1 MPRKYEVHHVIIQ
14 SLEEKDLSRVDLL
27 KQVRKKSGLTVSDKT
42 LNEALMR
49 LLRDNKITVTGYDI
63 GIYEGISRVQSMKSD
78 GIIFS
83 KVNTDPI
90 EIGIFLKKLE
100 SDNLEEAKKALH
112 KLKILFRIKMNLISG
127 NENSGPEKLD
137 EMFTKILR
145 YMNTQ
150 DLNQK
155 RIITQRLSWAL
166 SDEKDSK
173 ETLKQLVAALRLN

>member
-1 MPRKYEVHHVIIQ
+1 MPRKYEVHHLIIH
-14 SLEEKDLSRVDLL
+14 SLEEKDLSRLELL

-63 GIYEGISRVQSMKSD
+63 GIYDGISRVQSMKSE

-100 SDNLEEAKKALH
+100 SDNLEEAKKALS

-127 NENSGPEKLD
+127 NENSGPEKFD

-145 YMNTQ
+145 YINTQ

-155 RIITQRLSWAL
+155 RIITQRLAWAL
-166 SDEKDSK
+166 SEEKDSQ
-173 ETLKQLVAALRLN
+173 EILKQLLAALRIN

>member
-112 KLKILFRIKMNLISG
+112 KLKILFRIKMTKLKGI
-127 NENSGPEKLD
+127 ENSSSDKFD
-137 EMFTKILR
+137 EIFTKILR
-145 YMNTQ
+145 YINTQ

-155 RIITQRLSWAL
+155 RIITQRLAWAL
-166 SDEKDSK
+166 SDEKDSQ
-173 ETLKQLVAALRLN
+173 EILKQLLAALRIN